1 MAGRVGAGG
10 YRRPV
15 TLNLDSRPALV
26 LIGPPGAGKSTIG
39 TLLATRLGVPFTD
52 TDELVAERA
61 GTSVGELLIDAGEA
75 RFREMEA
82 EAVAEALT
90 RPGVLALGGGA
101 VEAAT
106 DLLERYRADGGTV
119 VFLDVSLAAGM
130 PRVGLNAPRPTTF
143 GSPRA
148 QFSTMAAQRRP
159 VYEAAADGSV
169 DTSDLTPE
177 QVADHVQALMA

>member
-1 MAGRVGAGG
+1 M
-10 YRRPV
+10 
-15 TLNLDSRPALV
+15 LV
-26 LIGPPGAGKSTIG
+26 LIGPPGAGKSTVG
-39 TLLATRLGVPFTD
+39 TLLAARLGVPFTD
-52 TDELVAERA
+52 TDDLVAQRA

-101 VEAAT
+101 VEGAT
-106 DLLERYRADGGTV
+106 DLLDRYRADGGRV
-119 VFLDVSLAAGM
+119 VFLDVTLAAGM
-130 PRVGLNAPRPTTF
+130 PRVGLNAPRSTTF

-159 VYEAAADGSV
+159 AYEAAATGSV

-177 QVADHVQALMA
+177 QVVEQVHALLS